1 ILVER
6 SEYEVISFL
15 RFPRSWV
22 AGDSKRE
29 CNTGNPARH
38 VCSLKPAIT
47 CGGLLRAMEKKR
59 VEVRATI
66 DQDTANTLIR
76 RIADLS
82 LAMDKMNI
90 AEYVEF
96 LRNPRRIIYVNF
108 LGGLARG
115 FGIGIGATV
124 LAAVFLL
131 VLSRLV
137 QLNLPVIG
145 RFIAEIVK
153 IVSEHLRVR

>member
-1 ILVER
+1 M
-6 SEYEVISFL
+6 
-15 RFPRSWV
+15 
-22 AGDSKRE
+22 
-29 CNTGNPARH
+29 
-38 VCSLKPAIT
+38 AIYF
-47 CGGLLRAMEKKR
+47 RAMEKKR

-145 RFIAEIVK
+145 RFIAEIVR

>member
-1 ILVER
+1 
-6 SEYEVISFL
+6 
-15 RFPRSWV
+15 
-22 AGDSKRE
+22 
-29 CNTGNPARH
+29 
-38 VCSLKPAIT
+38 
-47 CGGLLRAMEKKR
+47 MEKKR

>member
-1 ILVER
+1 
-6 SEYEVISFL
+6 
-15 RFPRSWV
+15 
-22 AGDSKRE
+22 
-29 CNTGNPARH
+29 
-38 VCSLKPAIT
+38 
-47 CGGLLRAMEKKR
+47 MEKKR
-59 VEVRATI
+59 GEARATI

-76 RIADLS
+76 RIAELS

-131 VLSRLV
+131 ILSRLV

-145 RFIAEIVK
+145 RFIAEIVR
-153 IVSEHLRVR
+153 IVSDHLQVR

>member
-1 ILVER
+1 
-6 SEYEVISFL
+6 
-15 RFPRSWV
+15 
-22 AGDSKRE
+22 
-29 CNTGNPARH
+29 
-38 VCSLKPAIT
+38 
-47 CGGLLRAMEKKR
+47 MEKKR

-131 VLSRLV
+131 ILSRLV

-145 RFIAEIVK
+145 RFIAEIVR